1 MEKRFVTET
10 VIIGLTGYQYDI
22 SDKCIIRY
30 GMKTE
35 EKSLGYLVKKHF
47 DEVCNVLYLIHLLK
61 DTLVKEAMEQFW
73 IEDQEKYEK
82 APLLAKCL
90 DALEQQLSLMSEAE
104 YDEYFKY
111 CKTRY
116 AGEDPDGDYNRLPF
130 WSEMQDLFWHI
141 LDLRNGKW
149 HGSKN
154 PRYEGRRGIPRIE
167 TIGKR
172 MYSEA
177 LDLIWKMDNEKID

>member
-1 MEKRFVTET
+1 MDKRLVTET

-30 GMKTE
+30 GMKS
-35 EKSLGYLVKKHF
+35 EKTSPGYLVKKHF
-47 DEVCNVLYLIHLLK
+47 DEVYNVLYLIHLLK

-73 IEDQEKYEK
+73 IEDQEKYGK

-90 DALEQQLSLMSEAE
+90 DALEGQLSLMCEGK

-177 LDLIWKMDNEKID
+177 LDLIWKMDNEKTD